1 MRLEKGMK
9 LTQIR
14 SFKNFAMNLYEDDM
28 RDWAWEI
35 EDVVNNMNNK
45 GKKLYSIVREP
56 DMGIM
61 VDEEAL
67 TYFFTPWCDWRK
79 SPDGFEY
86 KTNGRLV
93 FVRQKQGEEYVKAKA
108 ACHALD
114 TFDLEK
120 GIEIARGRLE
130 LKMAKRIMKEICK
143 PFVNVRDGLDNPDN
157 SSYLSTSNYNSNKLI
172 GVGSVFGDLEVIAY
186 AGKDTSRHNLW
197 RCRCLA
203 CGNEIIMRSTNLRK
217 VTTIGCNKCRN
228 RKRPIKSD
236 AMKDFINN
244 NLVWGSVDNN
254 LKNTIDKSDNV
265 FERADREYVTNKIN
279 ESFNFVE
286 EFSWNNNHF
295 TLRET
300 TGDILE
306 SPCYNYILH
315 VVSTDYEQ
323 KGAVGITKDI
333 IDKFGIKEDIIEE
346 IEFLKR
352 CADYDSEAG
361 VLGEVISYYN
371 NVLSLVVK
379 HSKYDKVAYHTIALG
394 LRNLKKV
401 VKNRKINY
409 LSMPRICC
417 GREKLDWTIVRK
429 MIIDEFQNIGHDLT
443 ITVYHK

>member
-9 LTQIR
+9 LTQTR

-35 EDVVNNMNNK
+35 ESVVDNRD
-45 GKKLYSIVREP
+45 KKLFSIIREP
-56 DMGIM
+56 NVGIM

-67 TYFFTPWCDWRK
+67 IYFFTPWCDWRK

-93 FVRQKQGEEYVKAKA
+93 FVRQKRGDNYIKAKA

-114 TFDLEK
+114 AFDLEK

-130 LKMAKRIMKEICK
+130 LKRAKKFLEEISK
-143 PFVNVRDGLDNPDN
+143 PLSKTHVRYGLDNPDEP
-157 SSYLSTSNYNSNKLI
+157 SYLSTSNFNAHKNI
-172 GVGSVFGDLEVIAY
+172 EVGSVFGDLAVISY
-186 AGKDTSRHNLW
+186 AGKDTSRHHLW
-197 RCRCLA
+197 KCKCLV
-203 CGNEIIMRSTNLRK
+203 CGNEVVMRSTNLRK
-217 VTTIGCNKCRN
+217 VITGCSKCRN
-228 RKRPIKSD
+228 LKRPIKSD
-236 AMKDFINN
+236 AMKDFINR

-254 LKNTIDKSDNV
+254 QTNIKQTYDNYYKKEYLKDNNSAILNFAKE
-265 FERADREYVTNKIN
+265 FEWTNG
-279 ESFNFVE
+279 
-286 EFSWNNNHF
+286 HF
-295 TLRET
+295 TLKEI
-300 TGDILE
+300 TGDLLE
-306 SPCYNYILH
+306 APCYNYVLH
-315 VVSTDYEQ
+315 VVSADYEQ
-323 KGAVGITKDI
+323 TGAVGITEDI
-333 IDKFGIKEDIIEE
+333 INKFSIKEDIIEE

-352 CADYDSEAG
+352 CADYDTEAT
-361 VLGEVISYYN
+361 VVSEVITYYN

-379 HSKYDKVAYHTIALG
+379 NSKYDKVAYHTIARG
-394 LRNLKKV
+394 LRNLKKI

-429 MIIDEFQNIGHDLT
+429 MIVDEFKDIGHDLT

>member
-28 RDWAWEI
+28 GEWAWGI
-35 EDVVNNMNNK
+35 ADIVNNK
-45 GKKLYSIVREP
+45 DKRLFSVVREP
-56 DMGIM
+56 NMGVMI
-61 VDEEAL
+61 DEEAL
-67 TYFFTPWCDWRK
+67 TYFFTPWCDWRR

-108 ACHALD
+108 TCHALD

-130 LKMAKRIMKEICK
+130 LKMAQRIMRGISK
-143 PFVNVRDGLDNPDN
+143 PFGGYGLDEPDN
-157 SSYLSTSNYNSNKLI
+157 PSYLSTSKYNSNKI
-172 GVGSVFGDLEVIAY
+172 VGVGSVFGDLEVISY
-186 AGKDTSRHNLW
+186 EGKDSSRHNLW
-197 RCRCLA
+197 KCKCLV
-203 CGNEIIMRSTNLRK
+203 CGNEIVMRSTNLRK
-217 VTTIGCNKCRN
+217 ATIGCNKCKN
-228 RKRPIKSD
+228 KKRPIKSD
-236 AMKDFINN
+236 TMKNFIDK
-244 NLVWGSVDNN
+244 NLVWGSVDNTI
-254 LKNTIDKSDNV
+254 KNNIINNHSVLDKLTKTPLTIK
-265 FERADREYVTNKIN
+265 N
-279 ESFNFVE
+279 E
-286 EFSWNNNHF
+286 NNNSFDFATEFEWTNGHF
-295 TLRET
+295 ALRET
-300 TGDILE
+300 TGNLLE
-306 SPCYNYILH
+306 APCYNCVLH
-315 VVSTDYEQ
+315 VVSADYEQ
-323 KGAVGITKDI
+323 EGAIGITKDV
-333 IDKFGIKEDIIEE
+333 IDKFGIQEDIIEE

-352 CADYDSEAG
+352 CADYDSEAR

-379 HSKYDKVAYHTIALG
+379 NSKYDKVAYHTIARG
-394 LRNLKKV
+394 LRNLKRV

-429 MIIDEFQNIGHDLT
+429 MIIDEFQNVGHDLT